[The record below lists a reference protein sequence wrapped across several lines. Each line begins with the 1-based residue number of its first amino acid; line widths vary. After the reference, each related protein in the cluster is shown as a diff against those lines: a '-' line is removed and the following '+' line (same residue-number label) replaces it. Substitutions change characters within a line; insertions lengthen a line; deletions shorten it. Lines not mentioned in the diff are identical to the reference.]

1 MLDTIINSKL
11 QLQKDNLIVNH
22 KVVSN
27 IHILSESIQ
36 ALLSIRIVSKNQLT
50 LSIYVLVL

>member
-1 MLDTIINSKL
+1 MLDTINR
-11 QLQKDNLIVNH
+11 

-50 LSIYVLVL
+50 QSIYVLVL